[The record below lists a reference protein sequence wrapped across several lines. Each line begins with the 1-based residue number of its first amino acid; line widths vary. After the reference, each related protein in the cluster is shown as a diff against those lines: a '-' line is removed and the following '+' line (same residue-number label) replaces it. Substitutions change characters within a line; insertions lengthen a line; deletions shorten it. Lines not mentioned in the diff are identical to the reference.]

1 MVVCPQVTLQKD
13 GELEAIAFI
22 DGCLLKLLEFNHNQD
37 ISALFSLKLLQEFR
51 YSLERGLL
59 ALNWH
64 ILAAAI
70 VAGKEIAYYPYPLY
84 ITKNSDSTINSVNLA
99 KEAIAQA
106 RGKYLFFL
114 NLVDILDP
122 TYIE

>member
-1 MVVCPQVTLQKD
+1 MVEKLVRAAIASDSDVVVCPQVTLQND
-13 GELEAIAFI
+13 GELTAIAFI

-37 ISALFSLKLLQEFR
+37 ISALFPLKLLQEFR

-70 VAGKEIAYYPYPLY
+70 ATGKEMA
-84 ITKNSDSTINSVNLA
+84 KSRRM
-99 KEAIAQA
+99 KEAIA
-106 RGKYLFFL
+106 
-114 NLVDILDP
+114 
-122 TYIE
+122 